1 MASGVGYYE
10 ALPFLAF
17 ASSGEET
24 DPEIRSS
31 GPKSDDRPLE
41 RAWKSDRGRLRE
53 PRWVPSERVKDRL
66 TSQSEIM
73 ICRQIT
79 LKYIQAALVF
89 QDIQVG

>member
-1 MASGVGYYE
+1 MASGLGYYE

-41 RAWKSDRGRLRE
+41 RA
-53 PRWVPSERVKDRL
+53 
-66 TSQSEIM
+66 
-73 ICRQIT
+73 
-79 LKYIQAALVF
+79 
-89 QDIQVG
+89 